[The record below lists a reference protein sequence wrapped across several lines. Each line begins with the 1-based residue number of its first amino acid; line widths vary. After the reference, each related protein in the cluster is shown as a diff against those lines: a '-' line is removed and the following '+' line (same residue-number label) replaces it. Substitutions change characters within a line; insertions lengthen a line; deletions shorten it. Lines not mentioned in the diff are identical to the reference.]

1 MGYNGKKPVRLE
13 VEVYDSRGNAGAAS
27 SILVSTGAGVSWT
40 APYDAGLQGIQGLQ
54 GPQGTQGTQGLL
66 GLQGTQGL
74 QGSQGIQGSQ
84 GTTGTQGFYGIQGLT
99 GLTGADSTVAGPQG
113 TVGFQGVQGP
123 QGTQGTQGT
132 QGLQGLQGSQGTQ
145 GTQGSQG
152 IIGSQPIAQTYTI
165 TVAGGVF
172 YIDGVQQDTLYL
184 LRGQKYVF
192 DQSDSSNSSHPFYF
206 STTSDGTHNSGTQYT
221 DGWTYSGSAGTDGEG
236 VLVVP
241 YDAPDTL
248 YYYCGNHSGMGGS
261 SVIKDL
267 NADSLQG
274 AQGTQGLQ
282 GTQGAQG
289 LQGSQGTTGTQGFYG
304 TQGTQGSQG
313 TQGVQ
318 GETGT
323 QGFIGSQGVQGI
335 VGSFGGATFDYTF
348 TTSTSG
354 DPGQGK
360 LGFNNANVTLATT
373 LLIDDIDG
381 TPVDIQTYLR
391 TIDDSSSTIK
401 GHFKISNKLDASD
414 FAFFTISSVTEQSG
428 YFEVSCAY
436 VSGPSTSFSNNE
448 EIIITFA
455 RTGDKGDTGLQGTVG
470 TQGADGIQG
479 FYGTQGTNGL
489 QGTTGETGADST
501 VAGPQGTD
509 GLQGTT
515 GSGLQGTTGTQGADG
530 IQGTDGLQGTT
541 GTGLQGITGTQGAT
555 GTQGTDGLQGTIGE
569 TGADSTVA
577 GPQGATGTQGTDGLQ
592 GTTGTGLQGT
602 TGTQGATGTQGT
614 NGLQGITGETGADST
629 VAGPQGATGTQG
641 TNGLQGTTGE
651 TGADSTVAG
660 PQGTDGLQ
668 GTTGASV
675 QGTTGADSTVAGPQ
689 GSDGTQGT
697 SGTIGVDGDAGPQG
711 TDGTQGPEGTGTALT
726 VQQIQGAGGTIDVS
740 VTNVNTIQFDQQSGF
755 AVTDNGGGEVFINFG
770 SAFNPWYLK
779 AESGGYVSG
788 STLDAEGEEELQFV
802 AGNGIQLISNTT
814 SSPKEL
820 KIALNGGGVQGT
832 AGAQGSEGSF
842 GGATFDYTFDSATA
856 NQNPGNGKLRLNN
869 SNLSLATILYISRT
883 DDAVT
888 NISNYLNTVDDST
901 STIKGHLKISNK
913 SDPDNF
919 VLYTIS
925 ALSFSTYYIISV
937 QFVSGSVS
945 TFSDTDVLI
954 TFARTGDKGDIGIQG
969 TIGPQGLDGIQGSP
983 GSGSQGSDG
992 AFASQGIQGTV
1003 GDAYPGHYNYILT
1016 TSANPQTNNDRA
1028 KVTFSSGSSP
1038 QNATQF
1044 EFGENSRF
1052 RDDLSYEFNTLDT
1065 AISNGDTIYIYV
1077 RNRDSTYSSSYQ
1089 DTFVY
1094 EVTGKGT
1101 GNTTSGIYDT
1111 YTYAVNHLSGNRTF
1125 FWSNYAT
1132 EFWFVVSGQTGPQGI
1147 QGNDGAYASQGIQ
1160 GNDGVQ
1166 GPVGAGKIGITYGYD
1181 GSSFRLV
1188 FGGDFT
1194 TRSAA
1199 TPSLGNSVTLN
1210 ISKWDVDNNA
1220 NILPQFTQNNNG
1232 YITIT
1237 HARGQDR
1244 FFINSTTY
1252 YTQSNIMSSTSQS
1265 NAEIAVYAGYYLG
1278 GWHNDNSYLSWQWTT
1293 SPQEE
1298 VGIHFAGSIQGI
1310 QGSDGVQ
1317 GTFGIQGTDASALAA
1332 QGTDG
1337 AQGTTGS
1344 QGTAGS
1350 DGSDGSQGT
1359 DGTQGTTGTQGTAG
1373 SDGADGEDG
1382 ADSTVPGPQGT
1393 TGSQGTTGETGADST
1408 VAGPQGTT
1416 GSQGTL
1422 GFQGIQGVQGPQG
1435 LDGAYASQGVQGT
1448 EGVGG
1453 PGELKYTWDASA
1465 ASVGEFTATFSTGS
1479 TANNATVLKFSHRQN
1494 DAFISDVS
1502 GRWEQLDTAL
1512 SNGQTCYIGY
1522 RLTYPNGNVTD
1533 SVVWEVTGKSTGN
1546 TPAPPF
1552 SPSNFVYAVSKAWG
1566 NGSTSFGNYTGRL
1579 NLFSIILEGIQGV
1592 QGVTGAGVQGA
1603 TGTQGFVGLQ
1613 GNDGLGVQGADGAY
1627 ASIGL
1632 QGITGAGLQGSDGAQ
1647 GIQGIV
1653 GADSTVPGP
1662 QGTDGLQGTDG
1673 PQGTAGT
1680 IGVDGDPGSQGAD
1693 GIQGITGVQGNL
1705 GAQGL
1710 DGAYASQGIQGVTGG
1725 AGQAGGVSFALA
1737 VALAAAL

>member
-1 MGYNGKKPVRLE
+1 MVL
-13 VEVYDSRGNAGAAS
+13 
-27 SILVSTGAGVSWT
+27 
-40 APYDAGLQGIQGLQ
+40 
-54 GPQGTQGTQGLL
+54 
-66 GLQGTQGL
+66 
-74 QGSQGIQGSQ
+74 
-84 GTTGTQGFYGIQGLT
+84 QGLT

-113 TVGFQGVQGP
+113 TVGFQGIQGP

-261 SVIKDL
+261 SVVKDL

-274 AQGTQGLQ
+274 TQGTQGLQ

-304 TQGTQGSQG
+304 TQGTNGLQG

-436 VSGPSTSFSNNE
+436 VSGPSTSFSNSE

-455 RTGDKGDTGLQGTVG
+455 RTGDKGDTGLQGITG

-515 GSGLQGTTGTQGADG
+515 GSGLQGSTGTQGAG
-530 IQGTDGLQGTT
+530 GTQGTDGLQGTT
-541 GTGLQGITGTQGAT
+541 GTGLQGITGTQGAD
-555 GTQGTDGLQGTIGE
+555 GIQGTDGLQGT
-569 TGADSTVA
+569 
-577 GPQGATGTQGTDGLQ
+577 
-592 GTTGTGLQGT
+592 
-602 TGTQGATGTQGT
+602 
-614 NGLQGITGETGADST
+614 TGETGADST

-641 TNGLQGTTGE
+641 TNGLQGITGE

-675 QGTTGADSTVAGPQ
+675 QGTTGADSNVVGPQ

-820 KIALNGGGVQGT
+820 KIALNGGGVQGADGT
-832 AGAQGSEGSF
+832 QGADGSF

-856 NQNPGNGKLRLNN
+856 NQNPGSGNLRLNN
-869 SNLSLATILYISRT
+869 SNLSLATTLYISRT
-883 DDAVT
+883 DDSVT
-888 NISNYLNTVDDST
+888 NITNYLNTVDDST

-913 SDPDNF
+913 NDPDNF

-925 ALSFSTYYIISV
+925 SLSLFYLLYY
-937 QFVSGSVS
+937 
-945 TFSDTDVLI
+945 
-954 TFARTGDKGDIGIQG
+954 
-969 TIGPQGLDGIQGSP
+969 
-983 GSGSQGSDG
+983 
-992 AFASQGIQGTV
+992 
-1003 GDAYPGHYNYILT
+1003 
-1016 TSANPQTNNDRA
+1016 
-1028 KVTFSSGSSP
+1028 
-1038 QNATQF
+1038 
-1044 EFGENSRF
+1044 
-1052 RDDLSYEFNTLDT
+1052 
-1065 AISNGDTIYIYV
+1065 
-1077 RNRDSTYSSSYQ
+1077 
-1089 DTFVY
+1089 
-1094 EVTGKGT
+1094 
-1101 GNTTSGIYDT
+1101 
-1111 YTYAVNHLSGNRTF
+1111 
-1125 FWSNYAT
+1125 
-1132 EFWFVVSGQTGPQGI
+1132 
-1147 QGNDGAYASQGIQ
+1147 
-1160 GNDGVQ
+1160 
-1166 GPVGAGKIGITYGYD
+1166 
-1181 GSSFRLV
+1181 
-1188 FGGDFT
+1188 
-1194 TRSAA
+1194 
-1199 TPSLGNSVTLN
+1199 
-1210 ISKWDVDNNA
+1210 
-1220 NILPQFTQNNNG
+1220 
-1232 YITIT
+1232 
-1237 HARGQDR
+1237 
-1244 FFINSTTY
+1244 
-1252 YTQSNIMSSTSQS
+1252 
-1265 NAEIAVYAGYYLG
+1265 
-1278 GWHNDNSYLSWQWTT
+1278 
-1293 SPQEE
+1293 
-1298 VGIHFAGSIQGI
+1298 
-1310 QGSDGVQ
+1310 
-1317 GTFGIQGTDASALAA
+1317 
-1332 QGTDG
+1332 
-1337 AQGTTGS
+1337 
-1344 QGTAGS
+1344 
-1350 DGSDGSQGT
+1350 
-1359 DGTQGTTGTQGTAG
+1359 
-1373 SDGADGEDG
+1373 
-1382 ADSTVPGPQGT
+1382 
-1393 TGSQGTTGETGADST
+1393 
-1408 VAGPQGTT
+1408 
-1416 GSQGTL
+1416 
-1422 GFQGIQGVQGPQG
+1422 
-1435 LDGAYASQGVQGT
+1435 
-1448 EGVGG
+1448 
-1453 PGELKYTWDASA
+1453 
-1465 ASVGEFTATFSTGS
+1465 
-1479 TANNATVLKFSHRQN
+1479 
-1494 DAFISDVS
+1494 
-1502 GRWEQLDTAL
+1502 
-1512 SNGQTCYIGY
+1512 
-1522 RLTYPNGNVTD
+1522 
-1533 SVVWEVTGKSTGN
+1533 
-1546 TPAPPF
+1546 
-1552 SPSNFVYAVSKAWG
+1552 
-1566 NGSTSFGNYTGRL
+1566 
-1579 NLFSIILEGIQGV
+1579 
-1592 QGVTGAGVQGA
+1592 
-1603 TGTQGFVGLQ
+1603 
-1613 GNDGLGVQGADGAY
+1613 
-1627 ASIGL
+1627 
-1632 QGITGAGLQGSDGAQ
+1632 
-1647 GIQGIV
+1647 
-1653 GADSTVPGP
+1653 
-1662 QGTDGLQGTDG
+1662 
-1673 PQGTAGT
+1673 
-1680 IGVDGDPGSQGAD
+1680 
-1693 GIQGITGVQGNL
+1693 
-1705 GAQGL
+1705 
-1710 DGAYASQGIQGVTGG
+1710 
-1725 AGQAGGVSFALA
+1725 
-1737 VALAAAL
+1737 